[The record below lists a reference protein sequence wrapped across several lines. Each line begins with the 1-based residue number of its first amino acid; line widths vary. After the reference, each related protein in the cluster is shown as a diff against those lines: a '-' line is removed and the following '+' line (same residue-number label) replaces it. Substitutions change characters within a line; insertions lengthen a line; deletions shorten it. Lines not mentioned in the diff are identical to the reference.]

1 MVTGGAERDLGVLH
15 HQGVD
20 VIEEMLPDP
29 RDRIHR
35 LPELR
40 RGNAERLSSHLHLA
54 AIGRPAD
61 SKDRRHPDQPEAAD
75 DRDLDRTI
83 AAGARIDRGDATFD
97 EMNPIDLMMMIL
109 QDCPPGQRDQLQ
121 MRREDPKA
129 RPIKTGKDAI
139 SDDHIAPRNQVN
151 ETTS

>member
-1 MVTGGAERDLGVLH
+1 
-15 HQGVD
+15 VD
-20 VIEEMLPDP
+20 VIEEVLPDP
-29 RDRIHR
+29 GERIHR
-35 LPELR
+35 LAELR
-40 RGNAERLSSHLHLA
+40 RGNAERLSRHLHLA

-61 SKDRRHPDQPEAAD
+61 SKDRRHADQPEATH

-83 AAGARIDRGDATFD
+83 AAGARVDRGDAPFD

-109 QDCPPGQRDQLQ
+109 QDRPPGLRDRLQ

-129 RPIKTGKDAI
+129 RPVKTGKDAI
-139 SDDHIAPRNQVN
+139 SDDHISARSQVN